1 MRVILEWQESHS
13 TMKVHFAIDGIVLFQ
28 RVKNI
33 VYAEISQSENGG
45 WKLVFSRK
53 VRIEDGN

>member
-1 MRVILEWQESHS
+1 
-13 TMKVHFAIDGIVLFQ
+13 MKVHFAMDGIVLFQ